1 MRFTRLDSHLK
12 LNLQLYWLQF
22 CEVMVRPS
30 PLYLGFETRL
40 SDTGVQFLEDLL
52 LSTILFFFAGKEMIV
67 VQMTEIVHIVQSIY
81 WVQMN
86 ALVYSLQCQLSVFR
100 SPWE

>member
-1 MRFTRLDSHLK
+1 M
-12 LNLQLYWLQF
+12 
-22 CEVMVRPS
+22 
-30 PLYLGFETRL
+30 
-40 SDTGVQFLEDLL
+40 QFLEDLL

>member
-1 MRFTRLDSHLK
+1 M
-12 LNLQLYWLQF
+12 
-22 CEVMVRPS
+22 
-30 PLYLGFETRL
+30 
-40 SDTGVQFLEDLL
+40 QFLEDLL

-86 ALVYSLQCQLSVFR
+86 VLAYNVQCKGSPREEYKSIDISIFSLVLRL
-100 SPWE
+100 

>member
-1 MRFTRLDSHLK
+1 MHQCRSVEL
-12 LNLQLYWLQF
+12 
-22 CEVMVRPS
+22 
-30 PLYLGFETRL
+30 
-40 SDTGVQFLEDLL
+40 TGLVDVVYC
-52 LSTILFFFAGKEMIV
+52 FFFAGKEMIV